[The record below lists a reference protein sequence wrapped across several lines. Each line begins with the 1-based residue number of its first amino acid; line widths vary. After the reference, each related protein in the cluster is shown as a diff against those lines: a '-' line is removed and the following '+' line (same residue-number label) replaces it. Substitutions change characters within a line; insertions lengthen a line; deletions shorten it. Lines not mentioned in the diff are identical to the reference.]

1 MSKFDVMTLAEV
13 VRLHE
18 CCGMTVEINDG
29 HVTGLNFNW
38 EV

>member
-1 MSKFDVMTLAEV
+1 MSKYDIMTV
-13 VRLHE
+13 VEILRLHE

-29 HVTGLNFNW
+29 HITAINW